1 MKSEMSSSPFKLRS
15 VRLLLICGF
24 TALAVAGFAATQVA
38 GRSADFHGTPYPDAS
53 PAPAF
58 TLTDHNGGARSLADF
73 EGAAVLLFFGFTECP
88 DVCPLTL
95 ATLARVIESEKL
107 SPEEV
112 RVLLVTV
119 DPVND
124 TPERLR
130 EYVAPFG
137 ASTVGMTGSAE
148 ELQAVQAAY
157 GVYAVEMPDH
167 GGTPTLAHTAQV
179 FGIDSAGRL
188 RVLIH
193 AENGD
198 EVVRDDLRELLRVG
212 KDQASSAQS
221 SGRSSLSSLMT
232 VTPSGSQAGAPSGW

>member
-1 MKSEMSSSPFKLRS
+1 MASSPLRLRS

-24 TALAVAGFAATQVA
+24 TALAVAGFAATRVS
-38 GRSADFHGTPYPDAS
+38 GGDPDFHGTPYPDA
-53 PAPAF
+53 PAAPDF
-58 TLTDHNGGARSLADF
+58 TLTDHDGAVRRLSDF

-95 ATLARVIESEKL
+95 ATLARVIEAEDL
-107 SPEEV
+107 SPEDV
-112 RVLLVTV
+112 RILLVTV

-130 EYVAPFG
+130 EYVASFG
-137 ASTVGMTGSAE
+137 PSTVGLTGSAE

-167 GGTPTLAHTAQV
+167 GGTPTLAHTTQV
-179 FGIDSAGRL
+179 FGIDKGGRL

-212 KDQASSAQS
+212 KD
-221 SGRSSLSSLMT
+221 
-232 VTPSGSQAGAPSGW
+232 